1 MKMINSYL
9 YITGSEAEERYN
21 VAHIAT
27 RNVVERTFGVW
38 KRTFHVLH
46 GEVWNK

>member
-1 MKMINSYL
+1 MHLPVYQKIL
-9 YITGSEAEERYN
+9 VKERYH

-38 KRTFHVLH
+38 KRTFHVLD